1 MPQEAIP
8 MISTG
13 AKYILLD
20 LAGRF
25 GIVVDAN
32 SRLPATGF
40 WRLGTG
46 GITPLLFVEVLQEFD
61 PTLRNGLSCDV
72 VAV

>member
-1 MPQEAIP
+1 MPQAIP
-8 MISTG
+8 NDFDG
-13 AKYILLD
+13 RAEDILLD

-25 GIVVDAN
+25 GIVADAP
-32 SRLPATGF
+32 SRLLAMGF

-46 GITPLLFVEVLQEFD
+46 GIMPLLFVEVLQEID
-61 PTLRNGLSCDV
+61 PTLRKGLSCDV